1 PSPAAEAVEHACQRA
16 FAMAGISPSDIG
28 YLEAFGSG
36 LEREQDAEISGL
48 TKAYRTP
55 EAGLGCAIG
64 NVKALIGHTRA
75 ASGIASII
83 KTVLCLFHC
92 YIPAMPQWSRPKD
105 PELWEGYPF
114 YVPGESRP
122 WLVDST
128 VPKRTAA
135 IHGFGLDGTY
145 VHLIL
150 SEAVGR
156 KEYRS
161 KYLAH
166 TPFY

>member
-1 PSPAAEAVEHACQRA
+1 
-16 FAMAGISPSDIG
+16 
-28 YLEAFGSG
+28 
-36 LEREQDAEISGL
+36 
-48 TKAYRTP
+48 
-55 EAGLGCAIG
+55 
-64 NVKALIGHTRA
+64 
-75 ASGIASII
+75 
-83 KTVLCLFHC
+83 HC
-92 YIPAMPQWSRPKD
+92 YIPAMPQWSGPKD

-166 TPFY
+166 TPFYLFPIAADDRVDLLEQLHTLQQTIDRCSSLAALASQTFSTFQNHAHATYTLALVGHNTDELRREIES